1 MHHAEVR
8 IIADKQH
15 AKKRPRPRSGFLTKV
30 VILVLLAAIGWQL
43 YGLRDQLK
51 TAQEEKD
58 RYAAEVA
65 AQQQE
70 NDALAAD
77 IAAGPTEEK
86 IEEIARDELGYV
98 KPGEYIFEPGN

>member
-1 MHHAEVR
+1 M
-8 IIADKQH
+8 ADKQR
-15 AKKRPRPRSGFLTKV
+15 AKKRPHPRSGFLTKV

-77 IAAGPTEEK
+77 IAQGSTPEK
-86 IEEIARDELGYV
+86 MEEIAREELGLV
-98 KPGEYIFEPGN
+98 DPNTIMIQPEE

>member
-1 MHHAEVR
+1 MS
-8 IIADKQH
+8 DKRH

-30 VILVLLAAIGWQL
+30 VILVLLGAIGWQL
-43 YGLRDQLK
+43 YSLQGQLK
-51 TAQEEKD
+51 TVQAEKE
-58 RYAAEVA
+58 RFAAEVA
-65 AQQQE
+65 AQQQK

-77 IAAGPTEEK
+77 IAEGPTEEK

>member
-1 MHHAEVR
+1 M
-8 IIADKQH
+8 ADKQR
-15 AKKRPRPRSGFLTKV
+15 AKKRPHPRSGFLTKV

-77 IAAGPTEEK
+77 IAEGGTQAK
-86 IEEIARDELGYV
+86 MEEIARETLGLVY
-98 KPGEYIFEPGN
+98 PGERVFIDKSN